1 VLQLRRPR
9 DMACHVC
16 KIIACVPCFALADE
30 AFKSW
35 LQCDDHHSAM
45 KNWESRGVNTN
56 LDSQDFGAL
65 QLHQRLSSQVSRGP
79 HLVCAQA
86 MRDQPSGQRPS
97 SSRAGRG
104 QTRWRSAPATTPA
117 PGLRRDE
124 LKLLDGAACASLAR
138 CAHSLTSAC
147 HHALLDRPAIA
158 ALARVDN
165 LEIAHQAVRITG
177 HRNTASD
184 GGQ

>member
-1 VLQLRRPR
+1 
-9 DMACHVC
+9 M
-16 KIIACVPCFALADE
+16 PCFALAAE

-35 LQCDDHHSAM
+35 PQCDDHHSAM

-124 LKLLDGAACASLAR
+124 LKLLAGAACASLAR
-138 CAHSLTSAC
+138 CAHSLTS
-147 HHALLDRPAIA
+147 PATTPWSPGSPLRLWPGWIIS
-158 ALARVDN
+158 RS
-165 LEIAHQAVRITG
+165 QAKGCDFRQIG
-177 HRNTASD
+177 GPRNTATD
-184 GGQ
+184 RGHRLLVPG